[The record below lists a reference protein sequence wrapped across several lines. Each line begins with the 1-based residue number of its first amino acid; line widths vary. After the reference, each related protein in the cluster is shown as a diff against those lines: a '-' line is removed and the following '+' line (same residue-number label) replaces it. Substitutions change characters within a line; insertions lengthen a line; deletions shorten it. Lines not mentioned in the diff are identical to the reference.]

1 MTSALTDT
9 KTQSPYDQRAH
20 HYLERGY
27 SVIPIAPGT
36 KRPGNWTQENGWRG
50 MHDWERFSRELPT
63 EIQIK
68 HWCNWPDAGIG
79 LLCGK
84 LSQIVALDRDWDCPG
99 SDALEQIIPWSSV
112 KKKGAKGYT
121 AFFRYNNERSCS
133 FNINGMRVM
142 DVLSD
147 GRQTLMPGT
156 RHPEGMTYVY
166 LTEDILEDY
175 KPEELPQLPDDFLD
189 QVAKVLAP
197 YQTDE
202 DKKYQKKN
210 IVVVEKGETINTEL
224 TIQQQYFRDINRVA
238 LDNLDAW
245 VPNLIPTA
253 TRQGEGYRAIATWR
267 GGKNPNVGINPDG
280 IRDWKEGAGFTPID
294 LVRHTHQSTFAQA
307 VAALRDCLPF
317 QEPEPIVFT
326 KQRNTTGAESIEQG
340 RDSQDAQNNSHS
352 GLNAP
357 LIEFESC
364 VVDLNEELSPDS
376 SHPHVIEQL
385 VPEGEVTL
393 FAGHGAAGKSYIALL
408 LCIIVA
414 LGLYFGHLKV
424 QRKRV
429 LFFSAEDD
437 KAELQRRVAKICR
450 SLGVKQSELI
460 GWLCLIDASEMEPTL
475 YRVNKRDEH
484 LHTQVLKN
492 LDIFVQRCDFGL
504 VVIDNASDVFDGN
517 EIMRAHV
524 RGFIRTLRQ
533 RLARPNRAVILLAH
547 VSKVAAHNKRS
558 QNAGTEEDYSG
569 STAWHNSVRS
579 RLSLDTDDKGLS
591 TLKHLKANKG
601 TKAEPIQFEWHSGA
615 PTVAGT
621 YESPGAD
628 VAQTLLKSAEKKKD
642 EVYKDTIIEI
652 IKDFDARGERVTT
665 SMYGSVTVFKTLS
678 SSPDFPKGLMRDRL
692 DSLMRELER
701 EKRVFRV
708 RQRTVHRKI
717 VECFSC
723 SRGESESAPN
733 AVAGAPKT
741 ITNQREGST

>member
-1 MTSALTDT
+1 MTSALKDT
-9 KTQSPYDQRAH
+9 KNQSPYEQRA
-20 HYLERGY
+20 YAYIEQGY

-50 MHDWERFSRELPT
+50 MGDWERFSERVPT
-63 EIQIK
+63 EIEIN
-68 HWCNWPDAGIG
+68 HYYTWPDAGIG

-84 LSQIVALDRDWDCPG
+84 FSQVVALDRDYDCPG
-99 SDALEQIIPWSSV
+99 SDALEQIIPVSPV

-121 AFFRYNNERSCS
+121 AFFWYNGERSCS
-133 FNINGMRVM
+133 FNIGGVRVM

-166 LTEDILEDY
+166 LTEDWLEHF

-189 QVAKVLAP
+189 QVSKVLEP
-197 YQTDE
+197 YQTAE

-210 IVVVEKGETINTEL
+210 IAVVEKGETINTEL

-238 LDNLDAW
+238 LDNLDVW
-245 VPNLIPTA
+245 VPKLIPTA
-253 TRQGEGYRAIATWR
+253 KPAPQGYRAIATWR
-267 GGKNPNVGINPDG
+267 GGKNLNVGITPDG

-294 LVRHTHQSTFAQA
+294 LVRHTHQSTFTQA
-307 VAALRDCLPF
+307 VSALRDCLPF
-317 QEPEPIVFT
+317 QEPEPILFAN
-326 KQRNTTGAESIEQG
+326 QSDLAS
-340 RDSQDAQNNSHS
+340 
-352 GLNAP
+352 
-357 LIEFESC
+357 F
-364 VVDLNEELSPDS
+364 VVDLREKVSPDS
-376 SHPHVIEQL
+376 IHPHIIDQL

-393 FAGHGAAGKSYIALL
+393 KAGHGATGKSYLALK
-408 LCIIVA
+408 LCIHVA
-414 LGLYFGHLKV
+414 LGLDFGHLKV
-424 QRKRV
+424 QRKKV

-450 SLGVKQSELI
+450 SLGVEQAELVD
-460 GWLCLIDASEMEPTL
+460 WLCLIDASEMEPTL
-475 YRVNKRDEH
+475 YRVNKREEH

-492 LDIFVQRCDFGL
+492 LDVFVQRCDFGL

-547 VSKVAAHNKRS
+547 VSKVAAHNKRA
-558 QNAGTEEDYSG
+558 QGAGTDEDYSG

-579 RLSLDTDDKGLS
+579 RMSLDTDDKGIT

-601 TKAEPIQFEWHSGA
+601 TKATPIQFEWHSGA
-615 PTVAGT
+615 PTVVGT
-621 YESPGAD
+621 YECPGA
-628 VAQTLLKSAEKKKD
+628 ALAETLLKSAQKQKD
-642 EVYKDTIIEI
+642 EDDKDTIIEI

-665 SMYGSVTVFKTLS
+665 SMQGGVTVFKTLS
-678 SSPDFPKGLMRDRL
+678 SSPDFPKGLIKDRL
-692 DSLMRELER
+692 NRLLRELER
-701 EKRVFRV
+701 DGQVFRV
-708 RQRTVHRKI
+708 SRQTVYRKT

-723 SRGESESAPN
+723 SPEVSESAPN
-733 AVAGAPKT
+733 VMPDHPKT
-741 ITNQREGST
+741 IANPSETPT